1 MAIISIR
8 NGSKSYLFRG
18 FLILDKLNDL
28 VWTGIFLPCVLLC
41 GLLLSLRS
49 RFLQLRLFPASLR
62 QLTKGGRGDGV
73 SPVQA
78 ASTALASTL
87 GTGNIVGTAQ
97 AIAMGGP
104 GAVFWMWAAALLGMA
119 VKFAEISLSVATRRR
134 DGAGYSGG
142 PMYYIGSLGK
152 KFRPLA
158 LMYALLAALSAFGIG
173 NLSQISSAA
182 GAVAGAAEKI
192 APELD
197 PRRLRLWLGVILT
210 LTAWLILRGGAAGVG
225 RAAERLVP
233 SMAGLFLLL
242 SLFVLCCHAQALPA
256 ALRAI
261 VTGAF
266 SPRTAVSGIGGFGTA
281 QAIQWGL
288 RRGAFS
294 NEAGLGS
301 SAIAHGSAAARSPGE
316 QGLWGIFEVFADTI
330 VICTA
335 TALTILC
342 SGVGIPWGSSPGA
355 ELLLSAWETCIPA
368 APAACF
374 MALSLL
380 LFAFTSVLG
389 WALYGT
395 QCVRFLWG
403 EKAAAPYRLCFSLA
417 ITVGCL
423 VSLRTVWA
431 AADLLNGLMAIP
443 NFIALFALSGK
454 AAEYSEI

>member
-1 MAIISIR
+1 M
-8 NGSKSYLFRG
+8 LL
-18 FLILDKLNDL
+18 LILDKLNDL

-49 RFLQLRLFPASLR
+49 RFLQLRMFPASLR

-97 AIAMGGP
+97 AISMGGP

-142 PMYYIGSLGK
+142 PMYYIGSLGE

-454 AAEYSEI
+454 AAKYAEM

>member
-1 MAIISIR
+1 M
-8 NGSKSYLFRG
+8 LL
-18 FLILDKLNDL
+18 LILDKLNDL

-119 VKFAEISLSVATRRR
+119 VKFAEIGLSVATRRR
-134 DGAGYSGG
+134 DGAGYLGG
-142 PMYYIGSLGK
+142 PMYYIGSLGE

-182 GAVAGAAEKI
+182 GAVASAAEKI

-225 RAAERLVP
+225 RAADRLVP

>member
-1 MAIISIR
+1 M
-8 NGSKSYLFRG
+8 LL
-18 FLILDKLNDL
+18 LILDKLNDL

-119 VKFAEISLSVATRRR
+119 GKFAEIGLSVATRRR

-142 PMYYIGSLGK
+142 PMYYIGSLGE

-454 AAEYSEI
+454 AAKYAEM

>member
-1 MAIISIR
+1 M
-8 NGSKSYLFRG
+8 LL
-18 FLILDKLNDL
+18 LILDKLNDL

-119 VKFAEISLSVATRRR
+119 VKFAEIGLSVATRRR

-142 PMYYIGSLGK
+142 PMYYIGSLGE

-225 RAAERLVP
+225 RAAEQLVP
-233 SMAGLFLLL
+233 AMAGLFLLL

-454 AAEYSEI
+454 AAGYAEM

>member
-1 MAIISIR
+1 M
-8 NGSKSYLFRG
+8 LL
-18 FLILDKLNDL
+18 LILDKLNDL

-119 VKFAEISLSVATRRR
+119 VKFAEIGLSVATRRR

-142 PMYYIGSLGK
+142 PMYYIGSLGE

-301 SAIAHGSAAARSPGE
+301 SAIAYGSAAARSPGE

-454 AAEYSEI
+454 AAKYAEM

>member
-1 MAIISIR
+1 M
-8 NGSKSYLFRG
+8 LL
-18 FLILDKLNDL
+18 LILDKLNDL

-119 VKFAEISLSVATRRR
+119 VKFAEIGLSVATRRR

-142 PMYYIGSLGK
+142 PMYYIGSLGE

-342 SGVGIPWGSSPGA
+342 SGVGIPGGSSPGA

-454 AAEYSEI
+454 AAKYAEM

>member
-1 MAIISIR
+1 M
-8 NGSKSYLFRG
+8 LL
-18 FLILDKLNDL
+18 LILDKLNDL

-142 PMYYIGSLGK
+142 PMYYIGSLGE

-294 NEAGLGS
+294 TEAGLGS

-454 AAEYSEI
+454 AAKYAEM

>member
-1 MAIISIR
+1 M
-8 NGSKSYLFRG
+8 LL
-18 FLILDKLNDL
+18 LILDKLNDL

-119 VKFAEISLSVATRRR
+119 VKFAEIGLSVATRMR

-142 PMYYIGSLGK
+142 PMYYIGSLGE

-454 AAEYSEI
+454 AAKYAEM

>member
-1 MAIISIR
+1 M
-8 NGSKSYLFRG
+8 LL
-18 FLILDKLNDL
+18 LILDKLNDL

-134 DGAGYSGG
+134 DGVGYSGG
-142 PMYYIGSLGK
+142 PMYYIGSLGE

-197 PRRLRLWLGVILT
+197 PRRLRLWLGIILT

-281 QAIQWGL
+281 QTIQWGL

-454 AAEYSEI
+454 AAKYAEM

>member
-1 MAIISIR
+1 M
-8 NGSKSYLFRG
+8 LL
-18 FLILDKLNDL
+18 LILDKLNDL

-119 VKFAEISLSVATRRR
+119 VKFAEIGLSVATRRR

-142 PMYYIGSLGK
+142 PMYYIGSLGE

-210 LTAWLILRGGAAGVG
+210 LTAWLILRGGAVGVG

-454 AAEYSEI
+454 AAKYAEM

>member
-1 MAIISIR
+1 M
-8 NGSKSYLFRG
+8 LL
-18 FLILDKLNDL
+18 LILDKLNDL

-119 VKFAEISLSVATRRR
+119 VKFAEIGLSVATRRR

-142 PMYYIGSLGK
+142 PMYYIGSLGE

-454 AAEYSEI
+454 VAKYAEM

>member
-1 MAIISIR
+1 M
-8 NGSKSYLFRG
+8 LL
-18 FLILDKLNDL
+18 LILDKLNDL

-62 QLTKGGRGDGV
+62 QLTKGGRGGGV

-142 PMYYIGSLGK
+142 PMYYIGSLGE

-454 AAEYSEI
+454 AAKYAEM

>member
-1 MAIISIR
+1 M
-8 NGSKSYLFRG
+8 LL
-18 FLILDKLNDL
+18 LILDKLNDL

-142 PMYYIGSLGK
+142 PMYYIGSLGE

-182 GAVAGAAEKI
+182 GAVAGAAERI

>member
-1 MAIISIR
+1 M
-8 NGSKSYLFRG
+8 LL
-18 FLILDKLNDL
+18 LILDKLNDL

-87 GTGNIVGTAQ
+87 GTGNIVGTGQ

-119 VKFAEISLSVATRRR
+119 VKFAEIGLSVATRRR

-142 PMYYIGSLGK
+142 PMYYIGSLGE

-197 PRRLRLWLGVILT
+197 PRRLRLWLGIILT

-266 SPRTAVSGIGGFGTA
+266 SPRTAGAGIGGFGTA

-454 AAEYSEI
+454 AAKYAEM

>member
-1 MAIISIR
+1 M
-8 NGSKSYLFRG
+8 LL
-18 FLILDKLNDL
+18 LILDKLNDL

-119 VKFAEISLSVATRRR
+119 VKFAEIGLSVATRRR

-158 LMYALLAALSAFGIG
+158 LMYALLAALSPFGIG

>member
-1 MAIISIR
+1 M
-8 NGSKSYLFRG
+8 LL
-18 FLILDKLNDL
+18 LILDKLNDL

-104 GAVFWMWAAALLGMA
+104 GAGFWMWAAALLGMA

-142 PMYYIGSLGK
+142 PMYYIGSLGE

-281 QAIQWGL
+281 QTIQWGL

-454 AAEYSEI
+454 AAKYAEM

>member
-1 MAIISIR
+1 M
-8 NGSKSYLFRG
+8 LL
-18 FLILDKLNDL
+18 LILDKLNDL

-119 VKFAEISLSVATRRR
+119 VKFAEIGLSVATRRR

-142 PMYYIGSLGK
+142 PMYYIGSLGE

-266 SPRTAVSGIGGFGTA
+266 SPRTAVSGVGGFGTA

-454 AAEYSEI
+454 AAKYAEM

>member
-1 MAIISIR
+1 M
-8 NGSKSYLFRG
+8 LL
-18 FLILDKLNDL
+18 LILDKLNDL

-119 VKFAEISLSVATRRR
+119 VKFAEIGLSVATRRR

-142 PMYYIGSLGK
+142 PMYYIGSLGE

-197 PRRLRLWLGVILT
+197 PRQLRLWLGIILT

-281 QAIQWGL
+281 QTIQWGL

>member
-1 MAIISIR
+1 M
-8 NGSKSYLFRG
+8 LL
-18 FLILDKLNDL
+18 LILDKLNDL

-142 PMYYIGSLGK
+142 PMYYIGSLGE

-342 SGVGIPWGSSPGA
+342 SGVDIPWGSSPGA

-454 AAEYSEI
+454 AAKYAEM

>member
-1 MAIISIR
+1 M
-8 NGSKSYLFRG
+8 LL
-18 FLILDKLNDL
+18 LILDKLNDL

-142 PMYYIGSLGK
+142 PMYYIGSLGE

-233 SMAGLFLLL
+233 SMAGMFLLL

-281 QAIQWGL
+281 QTIQWGL

-294 NEAGLGS
+294 NESGLGS

-454 AAEYSEI
+454 AAKYAEM

>member
-1 MAIISIR
+1 M
-8 NGSKSYLFRG
+8 LL
-18 FLILDKLNDL
+18 LILDKLNDL

-119 VKFAEISLSVATRRR
+119 VKFAEIGLSVATRRR

-142 PMYYIGSLGK
+142 PMYYIGSLGE

-225 RAAERLVP
+225 RTAERLVP

-266 SPRTAVSGIGGFGTA
+266 SPRTAGAGIGGFGTA

-454 AAEYSEI
+454 AAKYAEM

>member
-1 MAIISIR
+1 M
-8 NGSKSYLFRG
+8 LL
-18 FLILDKLNDL
+18 LILDKLNDL

-142 PMYYIGSLGK
+142 PMYYIGSLGE

-182 GAVAGAAEKI
+182 GAVAGAAERI

-454 AAEYSEI
+454 AAKYAEM

>member
-1 MAIISIR
+1 M
-8 NGSKSYLFRG
+8 LL
-18 FLILDKLNDL
+18 LILDKLNDL

-97 AIAMGGP
+97 AVAMGGP

-134 DGAGYSGG
+134 DGVGYSGG
-142 PMYYIGSLGK
+142 PMYYIGSLGE

-182 GAVAGAAEKI
+182 GAVAGAAERI
-192 APELD
+192 STELD

-454 AAEYSEI
+454 AAGYAEM

>member
-1 MAIISIR
+1 M
-8 NGSKSYLFRG
+8 LL
-18 FLILDKLNDL
+18 LILDKLNDL

-119 VKFAEISLSVATRRR
+119 VKFAEIGLSVATRRR

-142 PMYYIGSLGK
+142 PMYYIGSLGE

-342 SGVGIPWGSSPGA
+342 SGVDIPWGSSPGA

-368 APAACF
+368 APATCF

-454 AAEYSEI
+454 AAKYAEM

>member
-1 MAIISIR
+1 M
-8 NGSKSYLFRG
+8 LL
-18 FLILDKLNDL
+18 LILDKLNDL

-134 DGAGYSGG
+134 DGVGYSGG
-142 PMYYIGSLGK
+142 PMYYIGSLGE

-182 GAVAGAAEKI
+182 GAVAGAAERI

-197 PRRLRLWLGVILT
+197 PRQLRLWLGVILT

-233 SMAGLFLLL
+233 AMAGLFLLL
-242 SLFVLCCHAQALPA
+242 SLFVLCCHAQALPG

-454 AAEYSEI
+454 AAGYAEM

>member
-1 MAIISIR
+1 M
-8 NGSKSYLFRG
+8 LL
-18 FLILDKLNDL
+18 LILDKLNDL

-142 PMYYIGSLGK
+142 PMYYIGSLGE

-266 SPRTAVSGIGGFGTA
+266 SPRTTVSGIGGFGTA

-454 AAEYSEI
+454 AAKYAEM

>member
-1 MAIISIR
+1 M
-8 NGSKSYLFRG
+8 LL
-18 FLILDKLNDL
+18 LILDKLNDL

-119 VKFAEISLSVATRRR
+119 VKFAEIGLSVATRRR

-142 PMYYIGSLGK
+142 PMYYIGSLGE

-197 PRRLRLWLGVILT
+197 PRRLRLWLGIILT

-233 SMAGLFLLL
+233 AMAGLFLLL

-454 AAEYSEI
+454 AAKYAEM

>member
-1 MAIISIR
+1 M
-8 NGSKSYLFRG
+8 LL
-18 FLILDKLNDL
+18 LILDKLNDL

-41 GLLLSLRS
+41 GLMLSLRS

-119 VKFAEISLSVATRRR
+119 VKFAEIGLSVATRRR

-142 PMYYIGSLGK
+142 PMYYIGSLGE

-266 SPRTAVSGIGGFGTA
+266 SPRTAVSGLGGFGTA
-281 QAIQWGL
+281 QTIQWGL

-454 AAEYSEI
+454 AAKYAEM

>member
-1 MAIISIR
+1 M
-8 NGSKSYLFRG
+8 LL
-18 FLILDKLNDL
+18 LILDKLNDL

-142 PMYYIGSLGK
+142 PMYYIGSLGE

-233 SMAGLFLLL
+233 AMAGLFLLL

-266 SPRTAVSGIGGFGTA
+266 SPRTAVSGVGGFGTA

-454 AAEYSEI
+454 AAKYAEM

>member
-1 MAIISIR
+1 M
-8 NGSKSYLFRG
+8 LL
-18 FLILDKLNDL
+18 LILDKLNDL

-119 VKFAEISLSVATRRR
+119 VKFAEIGLSVATRRR

-142 PMYYIGSLGK
+142 PMYYIGSLGE

-443 NFIALFALSGK
+443 NLIALFALSGK

>member
-1 MAIISIR
+1 M
-8 NGSKSYLFRG
+8 LL
-18 FLILDKLNDL
+18 LILDNLNDL
-28 VWTGIFLPCVLLC
+28 VWTGIFLPCMLLC

-119 VKFAEISLSVATRRR
+119 VKFAEIGLSVATRRR

-142 PMYYIGSLGK
+142 PMYYIGSLGE

-454 AAEYSEI
+454 AAKYAEM

>member
-1 MAIISIR
+1 M
-8 NGSKSYLFRG
+8 LL
-18 FLILDKLNDL
+18 LILDKLNDL

-104 GAVFWMWAAALLGMA
+104 GAVFWMWAASLLGMA
-119 VKFAEISLSVATRRR
+119 VKFAEIGLSVATRRR

-142 PMYYIGSLGK
+142 PMYYIGSLGE

-342 SGVGIPWGSSPGA
+342 SGVDIPWGSSPGA

-454 AAEYSEI
+454 AAKYAEM

>member
-1 MAIISIR
+1 M
-8 NGSKSYLFRG
+8 LL
-18 FLILDKLNDL
+18 LILDKLNDL

-97 AIAMGGP
+97 AIAIGGP

-134 DGAGYSGG
+134 DGAGYLGG
-142 PMYYIGSLGK
+142 PMYYIGSLGE

>member
-1 MAIISIR
+1 M
-8 NGSKSYLFRG
+8 LL
-18 FLILDKLNDL
+18 LILDKLNDL

-134 DGAGYSGG
+134 DGVGYSGG
-142 PMYYIGSLGK
+142 PMYYIGSLGE

-301 SAIAHGSAAARSPGE
+301 SAIAHGSAAALARRAGAVGHIR
-316 QGLWGIFEVFADTI
+316 GLCRHDSHLHRNCADHT
-330 VICTA
+330 VQRRGHPMGQLA
-335 TALTILC
+335 
-342 SGVGIPWGSSPGA
+342 GGG
-355 ELLLSAWETCIPA
+355 
-368 APAACF
+368 
-374 MALSLL
+374 
-380 LFAFTSVLG
+380 
-389 WALYGT
+389 
-395 QCVRFLWG
+395 
-403 EKAAAPYRLCFSLA
+403 AAALGLGDLHPRRARRVLHGA
-417 ITVGCL
+417 V
-423 VSLRTVWA
+423 A
-431 AADLLNGLMAIP
+431 AAVRVHVGTRLGAVRDAVRQVFMG
-443 NFIALFALSGK
+443 
-454 AAEYSEI
+454 

>member
-1 MAIISIR
+1 M
-8 NGSKSYLFRG
+8 LL
-18 FLILDKLNDL
+18 LILDKLNDL

-119 VKFAEISLSVATRRR
+119 VKFAEIGLSVATRRR

-142 PMYYIGSLGK
+142 PMYYIGSLGE

-182 GAVAGAAEKI
+182 GAVAGAAERI

-266 SPRTAVSGIGGFGTA
+266 SPRTTVSGIGGFGTA
-281 QAIQWGL
+281 QTIQWGL

-454 AAEYSEI
+454 AAKYAEM

>member
-1 MAIISIR
+1 M
-8 NGSKSYLFRG
+8 LL
-18 FLILDKLNDL
+18 LILDKLNDL

-119 VKFAEISLSVATRRR
+119 VKFAEIGLSVATRRR

-142 PMYYIGSLGK
+142 PMYYIGSLGE

-266 SPRTAVSGIGGFGTA
+266 SPRTAGAGIGGFGTA

-330 VICTA
+330 VICNA

-454 AAEYSEI
+454 AAKYAEM

>member
-1 MAIISIR
+1 M
-8 NGSKSYLFRG
+8 LL
-18 FLILDKLNDL
+18 LILDKLNDL

-119 VKFAEISLSVATRRR
+119 VKFAEIGLSVATRRR

-142 PMYYIGSLGK
+142 PMYYIGSLGE

-266 SPRTAVSGIGGFGTA
+266 SPRTSVSGIGGFGTA

-395 QCVRFLWG
+395 QCVRFLLG

>member
-1 MAIISIR
+1 M
-8 NGSKSYLFRG
+8 LL
-18 FLILDKLNDL
+18 LILDKLNDL

-119 VKFAEISLSVATRRR
+119 VKFAEIGLSVATRRR

-142 PMYYIGSLGK
+142 PMYYIGSLGE

-342 SGVGIPWGSSPGA
+342 SGVGIPWGSSPGS

-454 AAEYSEI
+454 AAKYAEM

>member
-1 MAIISIR
+1 M
-8 NGSKSYLFRG
+8 LL
-18 FLILDKLNDL
+18 LILDKLNDL

-97 AIAMGGP
+97 AISMGGP

-119 VKFAEISLSVATRRR
+119 VKFAEIGLSVATRRR

-142 PMYYIGSLGK
+142 PMYYIGSLGE

-454 AAEYSEI
+454 AAGYAEM

>member
-1 MAIISIR
+1 M
-8 NGSKSYLFRG
+8 LL
-18 FLILDKLNDL
+18 LILDKLNDL

-104 GAVFWMWAAALLGMA
+104 GTVFWMWAAALLGMA
-119 VKFAEISLSVATRRR
+119 VKFAEIGLSVATRRR

-142 PMYYIGSLGK
+142 PMYYIGSLGE

-454 AAEYSEI
+454 AAKYAEM